1 MKNSRQKIRNLATS
15 LKENPNDSFIKFA
28 LALELLKKDDVSKAR
43 VLFESILKQDP
54 DYLGV
59 YYHLGKLYEQTRRL
73 EDAQKMFTKGLEI
86 AKKQND
92 ERTTLE
98 LNEALETI
106 NIELNDDS
114 IS

>member
-1 MKNSRQKIRNLATS
+1 MKNSRQKIRDLAAS

-59 YYHLGKLYEQTRRL
+59 YYHLGKLYEKTGHL
-73 EDAQKMFTKGLEI
+73 HDAQKIFSDGLKV
-86 AKKQND
+86 AQKQG
-92 ERTTLE
+92 EKRTELE
-98 LNEALETI
+98 LREALESLK
-106 NIELNDDS
+106 IELENDS
-114 IS
+114 TS

>member
-1 MKNSRQKIRNLATS
+1 MKNNRQKIRDLAAS

-28 LALELLKKDDVSKAR
+28 LALELLKNNDVSKAK

-59 YYHLGKLYEQTRRL
+59 YYHLGKLYERTGRL
-73 EDAQKMFTKGLEI
+73 SDAQQMFTDGLEI
-86 AKKQND
+86 AKKQNN
-92 ERTTLE
+92 ERTALE
-98 LNEALETI
+98 LKEALESI